1 MKIGLKNTWNTT
13 MIGVIIQLADGCIQS
28 CNKQAEKILGY
39 STAAMIGVIPPE
51 KSGQTRQAENLT
63 FPANTHPAIAF
74 YHSPGVASVLATGE
88 PASSVKIGF
97 YQPDEHLIWL
107 SLDSQPLF
115 SGNTDKP
122 SGVMTT
128 FQEIIGAQPQV
139 DNSDSSE
146 RNHDFQIAAEAI
158 PGVVYVF
165 DVVSQ
170 RNIYLNSQASDLL
183 GYTRSEIQAMGDEF
197 QSQVMHPQDFAQ
209 FPAHIAKLERSHPGA
224 LVKLEYRM
232 RHRNGTWRWVCSQD
246 RVYQRSP
253 DGKIAQ
259 ILGVARDI
267 SDRKQ
272 TEIALKE
279 SEERLNLAINASG
292 TGMWYWNLIEDTLEW
307 TDQCKALFGVPREAE
322 MSYKKF
328 MSILHPEDR
337 DRTQTAVEQALA
349 NQTEY
354 SIEYRAVWSD
364 GSIHWISAK
373 GKGIYNR
380 VGQAVQ
386 MIGTVVDITAL
397 KQSEQQLL
405 ESQKLLKLA
414 LSSAQAGTWSWGM
427 IEREIVWSPENY
439 DLYGID
445 PQITPLQYEDWQ
457 QSLHPDDLERTSQE
471 LAKVLSGESAG
482 YQTEFRIVHPRK
494 GIRWLLGV
502 GNVTYDPSG
511 EPIRLSGINLDITQL
526 KENEAALRHSKQQ
539 LRILLD
545 SLPVFAGFL
554 TLDGIVTEVNQT
566 ALDIVDLQPE
576 DILNKHFREAYWWS
590 YDPQIQQQIDDAIVR
605 ASAGEMVRFDIQA
618 RIKDEKMI
626 VADFGIVP
634 KFNDRQEVEYLV
646 PFGMD
651 ISDREAAKQALKR
664 REYELELITKVIPQQ
679 IWTAA
684 KDGHLDYINQR
695 WQDYTGL
702 NIEQMRQQ
710 GWASIV
716 HPDELATVTQSWI
729 QAVKTNTEFALEIRL
744 RRAEG
749 TYDWFLCKAR
759 PLRNE
764 QGEIVKWYGTNTSI
778 TKIKELEQKL
788 LQQTEDLIQANQ
800 LKDEFLAIVSHE
812 LRTPLNPILGWSQ
825 LLLAG
830 RLDADQTAQGVA
842 IIERNAKLQAQLI
855 DDLLDVSKILRGKL
869 NLNKVP
875 LNLESI
881 IRAALST
888 VQLAAE
894 AKSIQIKTE
903 FEPNIGQVLGDAAR
917 LQQIMWNLIANA
929 VKFTPEQGQIVI
941 KLKRIGTQAL
951 IEIVD
956 TGRGIEPEFIPY
968 VFDRFRQA
976 DSANTREF
984 GGLGLGLAIVLHLCQ
999 LHKGTV
1005 AVSSPGLNQG
1015 ATFSVRLP
1023 LIDVPTSKQTD
1034 LELGKQSLRSTQLN
1048 GLTILVVDDEAD
1060 SLDILTM
1067 ILEQEGATVIS
1078 VASAAAA
1085 LEVFNQT
1092 TPNMIIS
1099 DIGMPH
1105 TDGYSLIRQI
1115 RQLPQGQKIPAIA
1128 LTAYAGEIDQQRSF
1142 DAGFKKH
1149 IAKPVNISELLLAI
1163 AELNNEQ

>member
-1 MKIGLKNTWNTT
+1 
-13 MIGVIIQLADGCIQS
+13 
-28 CNKQAEKILGY
+28 
-39 STAAMIGVIPPE
+39 
-51 KSGQTRQAENLT
+51 
-63 FPANTHPAIAF
+63 
-74 YHSPGVASVLATGE
+74 
-88 PASSVKIGF
+88 
-97 YQPDEHLIWL
+97 
-107 SLDSQPLF
+107 
-115 SGNTDKP
+115 
-122 SGVMTT
+122 
-128 FQEIIGAQPQV
+128 
-139 DNSDSSE
+139 
-146 RNHDFQIAAEAI
+146 
-158 PGVVYVF
+158 
-165 DVVSQ
+165 
-170 RNIYLNSQASDLL
+170 
-183 GYTRSEIQAMGDEF
+183 
-197 QSQVMHPQDFAQ
+197 
-209 FPAHIAKLERSHPGA
+209 
-224 LVKLEYRM
+224 M
-232 RHRNGTWRWVCSQD
+232 RHRNGTWRWICSQD
-246 RVYQRSP
+246 RVYRRSP

-272 TEIALKE
+272 AEMALKE
-279 SEERLNLAINASG
+279 SEERLNLAIVASG
-292 TGMWYWNLIEDTLEW
+292 TGMWFWNLIEDTLEW
-307 TDQCKALFGVPREAE
+307 TDQCKALFGLPREAE
-322 MSYKKF
+322 MSYEKF
-328 MSILHPEDR
+328 ISTLHPEDR
-337 DRTQTAVEQALA
+337 DRTQAAVDEALA

-354 SIEYRAVWSD
+354 NTEYRVVWSD
-364 GSIHWISAK
+364 NSIHWISAK
-373 GKGIYNR
+373 GRGIYDR
-380 VGQAVQ
+380 GQAVQ
-386 MIGTVVDITAL
+386 MIGTVVDITDV
-397 KQSEQQLL
+397 KRSQQQLL
-405 ESQKLLKLA
+405 ENQNLLKLA
-414 LSSAQAGTWSWGM
+414 LSSAQAGTWSWNM

-457 QSLHPDDLERTSQE
+457 QSLHPDDLDKTSQD
-471 LAKVLSGESAG
+471 LAKLLSGESAG
-482 YQTEFRIVHPRK
+482 YQTEFRVLHPQK

-502 GNVTYDPSG
+502 GNVTYDDSG

-545 SLPVFAGFL
+545 SLPIFAGFL
-554 TLDGIVTEVNQT
+554 TPDGIVTEVNQT
-566 ALDIVDLQPE
+566 ALDLADLQPE
-576 DILNKHFREAYWWS
+576 DILNRHFSEAYWWS
-590 YDPQIQQQIDDAIVR
+590 YDPQIQQQIDDAIRR
-605 ASAGEMVRFDIQA
+605 ATAGEMVRFDIIA
-618 RIKDEKMI
+618 RIKEEKLIM
-626 VADFGIVP
+626 ADFGIVP

-651 ISDREAAKQALKR
+651 ISDREAAKQALKQ
-664 REYELELITKVIPQQ
+664 REHELELITKVIPQQ

-702 NIEQMRQQ
+702 NLEQMREQ

-716 HPDELATVTQSWI
+716 HPDELPVVRQSWI
-729 QAVKTNTEFALEIRL
+729 QAVETNTQFALEIRL

-764 QGEIVKWYGTNTSI
+764 QGEIVRWYGTNTSI

-800 LKDEFLAIVSHE
+800 LKDEFLAVVSHE

-830 RLDADQTAQGVA
+830 KLNADRMVQGIA

-855 DDLLDVSKILRGKL
+855 DDLLDVSKILQGKL
-869 NLNKVP
+869 NLNKVA
-875 LNLESI
+875 LNLESV

-888 VQLAAE
+888 VQLTAE

-903 FEPNIGQVLGDAAR
+903 FESDIGQVLGDAAR

-929 VKFTPEQGQIVI
+929 VKFTPEKGQIVI
-941 KLKRIGTQAL
+941 KLKRIDTQAL
-951 IEIVD
+951 IEVVD

-984 GGLGLGLAIVLHLCQ
+984 GGLGLGLAIVRHLCE
-999 LHKGTV
+999 LHEGTV

-1023 LIDVPTSKQTD
+1023 LINAPTPKQINS
-1034 LELGKQSLRSTQLN
+1034 EAEQPLRFN
-1048 GLTILVVDDEAD
+1048 HFDGLTILVVDDEVD
-1060 SLDILTM
+1060 SLDIITM
-1067 ILEQEGATVIS
+1067 ILEQEGASVIS

-1092 TPNMIIS
+1092 TPDLIIS

-1105 TDGYSLIRQI
+1105 TDGYSLMKQI
-1115 RQLPQGQKIPAIA
+1115 RQLPQGRIPAIA
-1128 LTAYAGEIDQQRSF
+1128 LTAYAGEIEQQRSF

-1149 IAKPVNISELLLAI
+1149 IAKPINIPELITAI
-1163 AELNNEQ
+1163 AELTEIQSQL